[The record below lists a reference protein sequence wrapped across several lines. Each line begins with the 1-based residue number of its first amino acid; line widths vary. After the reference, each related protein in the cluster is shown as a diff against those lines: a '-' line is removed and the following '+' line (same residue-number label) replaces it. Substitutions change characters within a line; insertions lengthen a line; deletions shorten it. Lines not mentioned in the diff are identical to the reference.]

1 MFYLSKLKG
10 ITVVDHVGSHS
21 GVLADLV
28 VTLKEKYPPVTAVI
42 VRAPKLGEIAVPWE
56 ALRGFEESRALL
68 AGRIS
73 DIKPRVTKK
82 DEIML
87 LRDVLDKQI
96 VDTEGRKVIRVQ
108 DIQLARVGNKIR
120 VIAVDVSGRAILRR
134 LGIGAISDLLP
145 SRLAPGHNY
154 IDWANVDLIGSG
166 VDAVKLKVAHD
177 KLALL
182 HPADIADIVNELS
195 PDDRVTL
202 LESLDK
208 EIAADTVEEMIPA
221 HQAGALAEMKP
232 HKAAEILKEM
242 EPDDA
247 ADLLADLPDEKAA
260 ELLSIIKKE
269 EADELRELLSH
280 AEDSAG
286 GIMTTEFIALKANMT
301 VGQGIEHI
309 RRQEPDAET
318 VYYAYIVD
326 EDEKLIGVLSLR
338 RMIVAKPEALVKD
351 IMESNPVSVNL
362 VDEQEE
368 ATKIIAKY
376 NLLAVPVV
384 DDEGRLEGIVT
395 VDDAIDVVI
404 PTAWKKRISHI
415 K

>member
-10 ITVVDHVGSHS
+10 ITVVDPLGKHS
-21 GVLADLV
+21 GILVDLV
-28 VTLKEKYPPVTAVI
+28 VSLKDKYPPVTSVVI
-42 VRAPKLGEIAVPWE
+42 RPHRKEEVVLPWE
-56 ALRGFEESRALL
+56 ALRGFEESRVLL
-68 AGRIS
+68 GQKLE
-73 DIKPRVTKK
+73 DIKPRVVKK
-82 DEIML
+82 DEIQL

-108 DIQLARVGNKIR
+108 DIQLARVDRKIR

-145 SRLAPGHNY
+145 SRLSPAHNY

-177 KLALL
+177 KLGLL
-182 HPADIADIVNELS
+182 HPADIADIINDLS
-195 PDDRVTL
+195 PDDRIAL

-208 EIAADTVEEMIPA
+208 EVAADAVEEMIPA
-221 HQAGALAEMKP
+221 HQAGALTEMEP
-232 HKAAEILKEM
+232 RKAAEILKEM

-247 ADLLADLPDEKAA
+247 VDLLADLPDEKTA

-286 GIMTTEFIALKANMT
+286 GIMTTEFIALDAGMT
-301 VGQGIEHI
+301 VGQAIEHI
-309 RRQEPDAET
+309 RKLEPDAET
-318 VYYAYIVD
+318 IYYAYVVD
-326 EDEKLIGVLSLR
+326 ADEHLLGVLSLR
-338 RMIVAKPEALVKD
+338 KMIVSRPETPIRDLMATSPVTVNVK
-351 IMESNPVSVNL
+351 
-362 VDEQEE
+362 DEQEE
-368 ATKIIAKY
+368 AAKAIAKY

-384 DDEGRLEGIVT
+384 DDDGRLQGIVT

-404 PTAWKKRISHI
+404 PTAWKKRFSHI
-415 K
+415 